1 MLPSNNISAQ
11 YSIQQQHKNDA
22 DLSVTTATAVT
33 VTPTPASPNSYPA
46 GHSFAMVYAQSQS
59 YTQPPSY
66 VQSNRYQNSTSHV
79 FQTGNTGLYSHHT
92 NRPTQLWPS
101 TAATDSASRNRMRCL
116 SSRSVDSNASSVGVG
131 HLAPA
136 MAAMSVQNHHQ
147 HPASPTTNSPYGSY
161 AASPQQQ
168 QHQQNAFQHYYHQQQ
183 QQKQSSA
190 TSSPYP
196 HHSPFSS
203 PLQQSHL
210 PAYSSLSMAAANIAT
225 SFYGS
230 TPPSHSTADILCHSP
245 SSYGSLSTVPS
256 TQTYTGTT
264 RYGSSS
270 VFPLAPSLYS
280 DQDTIKMSQQQKQ
293 QSFESTVPL
302 SSNREDGV
310 CPFDYNE
317 QCSSQ
322 GQYYGADQQQQQRDQ
337 QQGTDITSTGGMV
350 RAMSSS
356 PDTRS
361 YLGDQLQQQYGRDAT
376 ALGSEHNMRRDTVGS
391 CLMQT
396 SEDIQPVLGKDGKT
410 MVYICPMCTNTTKE
424 FTTKSNLKR
433 HLENKNIH
441 DSPYERKRDQKR
453 WQGHEKKKPDKTQ
466 NNMRMRSWRHRFP
479 EKNRL
484 NDMRSRVNKKATKIF
499 GEADTPAKKEFVAAE
514 RERRT
519 QMMLMRNSRRAEW
532 VNQTSG
538 TDCSRTTSCDSEF
551 LSTSPASATAF
562 QITNTDF
569 TFATSNALSQGLQNE
584 NDSSMMDSQQM
595 SAFSTTADSLP
606 NVNDASMDD
615 KSLSS
620 DNRFYSGLT
629 SRLRSRSAMN
639 SPLGAR
645 AQLKHPSAVVTTAAG
660 ATSGLSATP
669 QYPFFA
675 SNSFS
680 SVPGNDSRLFSS
692 SFGYQ
697 VPTLQ
702 VPTSSLSERR
712 AKKQRA
718 ATDNPDMFRQSQGFV
733 TTSEGS
739 TGLGGY
745 NGVAGGS
752 SFQGGSYMDSNQ
764 QLQMLQQKYY
774 PEAIPQTLM
783 TDKNNDTQQSQSQ
796 SEKQQQQQSMDS
808 VVEGM
813 EIRQAMDLVTGTT
826 STSTA
831 ASGGIYG
838 DRDASAWLS
847 PSAAYHNS
855 SMHPSLNID
864 DTRGYP
870 FPSVPARDH
879 KDMTRTLRIP
889 QEQQQR
895 QQQLHLNS
903 QWIHSMN
910 SRAAST
916 GSDDLVSGSAT
927 SLDSPINSNHEQS
940 PALSLAG
947 VHSSSQSPMLSASF
961 TNVGSVDGI
970 SISALNHNSGNNNN
984 ICSAMVTKSSKGSNL
999 EVFSTSTTS
1008 LYGQSLSSSESGFFA
1023 TESALGPTADYLEKE
1038 QPVGRRHST
1047 HLSNLSM

>member
-1 MLPSNNISAQ
+1 
-11 YSIQQQHKNDA
+11 
-22 DLSVTTATAVT
+22 
-33 VTPTPASPNSYPA
+33 
-46 GHSFAMVYAQSQS
+46 
-59 YTQPPSY
+59 
-66 VQSNRYQNSTSHV
+66 
-79 FQTGNTGLYSHHT
+79 
-92 NRPTQLWPS
+92 
-101 TAATDSASRNRMRCL
+101 
-116 SSRSVDSNASSVGVG
+116 
-131 HLAPA
+131 
-136 MAAMSVQNHHQ
+136 
-147 HPASPTTNSPYGSY
+147 
-161 AASPQQQ
+161 
-168 QHQQNAFQHYYHQQQ
+168 
-183 QQKQSSA
+183 
-190 TSSPYP
+190 
-196 HHSPFSS
+196 
-203 PLQQSHL
+203 
-210 PAYSSLSMAAANIAT
+210 
-225 SFYGS
+225 
-230 TPPSHSTADILCHSP
+230 
-245 SSYGSLSTVPS
+245 
-256 TQTYTGTT
+256 
-264 RYGSSS
+264 
-270 VFPLAPSLYS
+270 
-280 DQDTIKMSQQQKQ
+280 MSQQQKQ
-293 QSFESTVPL
+293 QSLESTVPL
-302 SSNREDGV
+302 TSNRVDGTR
-310 CPFDYNE
+310 PFDYSE

-322 GQYYGADQQQQQRDQ
+322 GQYYGTDQQQQQQDQ
-337 QQGTDITSTGGMV
+337 QQRADATSTGGMV

-356 PDTRS
+356 PDTGF
-361 YLGDQLQQQYGRDAT
+361 YLDDQFQQQHGRDVT
-376 ALGSEHNMRRDTVGS
+376 ALGSLHNMRRDIVGS
-391 CLMQT
+391 CLMQST
-396 SEDIQPVLGKDGKT
+396 EDIQPILGKDGKT

-499 GEADTPAKKEFVAAE
+499 GEADTPAKKEFIAAE

-519 QMMLMRNSRRAEW
+519 QMMRMRNSRRSEW

-538 TDCSRTTSCDSEF
+538 TGCSRTASCDSESP
-551 LSTSPASATAF
+551 STSPSSASAF
-562 QITNTDF
+562 QISNTDF
-569 TFATSNALSQGLQNE
+569 AFATSNAFSQGLQND
-584 NDSSMMDSQQM
+584 NVSSMVGSQQM
-595 SAFSTTADSLP
+595 SDFSTTADSLS

-639 SPLGAR
+639 SPLSIR
-645 AQLKHPSAVVTTAAG
+645 TQLKNPSAVVTTAAET
-660 ATSGLSATP
+660 TSGLSATS

-680 SVPGNDSRLFSS
+680 SVPDSDSRLFSS

-702 VPTSSLSERR
+702 VPVSSLSERR

-733 TTSEGS
+733 TAEGS

-745 NGVAGGS
+745 NGVVDGS

-783 TDKNNDTQQSQSQ
+783 TSKNNGTQQSQSQ
-796 SEKQQQQQSMDS
+796 SQLEKQQQQSMDS
-808 VVEGM
+808 VIEGM
-813 EIRQAMDLVTGTT
+813 EIGQAMDLVTGTT
-826 STSTA
+826 SASTVV
-831 ASGGIYG
+831 SGGIYG

-847 PSAAYHNS
+847 PSAAYRNNSMHS
-855 SMHPSLNID
+855 SMNID

-879 KDMTRTLRIP
+879 KDMARASRIP
-889 QEQQQR
+889 QQQQQR

-903 QWIHSMN
+903 QWIHNMN
-910 SRAAST
+910 SRAAPT

-947 VHSSSQSPMLSASF
+947 VHSSSQSPMLPASF
-961 TNVGSVDGI
+961 PNVGSEDSI
-970 SISALNHNSGNNNN
+970 SIGALNHNSGNN
-984 ICSAMVTKSSKGSNL
+984 ICSAMVTKASKGSSL

-1008 LYGQSLSSSESGFFA
+1008 LYGQCLSSSESGFFT
-1023 TESALGPTADYLEKE
+1023 TEPTMGPTADYLEKE